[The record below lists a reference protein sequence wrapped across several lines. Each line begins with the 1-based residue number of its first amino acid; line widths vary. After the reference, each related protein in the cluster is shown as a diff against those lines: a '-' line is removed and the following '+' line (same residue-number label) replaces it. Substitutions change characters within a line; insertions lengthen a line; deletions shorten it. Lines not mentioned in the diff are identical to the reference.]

1 MNVSSPCV
9 KVCQLDKQGV
19 CIGCLRT
26 RDEIARWIQM
36 MEREKSLVIATLKH
50 RKTAAQLVNPL
61 VSAE

>member
-1 MNVSSPCV
+1 MTIASPCLHI
-9 KVCQLDKQGV
+9 CQLDKQGV

-36 MEREKSLVIATLKH
+36 TAREKSLVIAALKH
-50 RKTAAQLVNPL
+50 RNTAAQPANLL